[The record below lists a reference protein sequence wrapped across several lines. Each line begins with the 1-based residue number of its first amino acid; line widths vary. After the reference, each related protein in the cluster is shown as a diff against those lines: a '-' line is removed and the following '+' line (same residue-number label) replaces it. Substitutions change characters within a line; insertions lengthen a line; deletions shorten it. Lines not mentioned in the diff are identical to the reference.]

1 MSFVFKKR
9 RSPLKIPRLFPQAR
23 DTIRFGYREVTVS
36 HRSPRAVKEA
46 QQTVARL

>member
-9 RSPLKIPRLFPQAR
+9 RSPLKIPRFFLQAR
-23 DTIRFGYREVTVS
+23 DTIRFGYRKVTES
-36 HRSPRAVKEA
+36 DCSPRAVKEA